1 MNKTFKQ
8 FVEGMLPKTEKG
20 INSAMKKGLDKL
32 DQKYQREYDDRKY
45 PLDKKAQNVW
55 KIWCKALGQKEGKSN
70 READAVAVI
79 RTLILLGY
87 MITNSFI
94 MAGVVRHWNDG
105 GSTPGGVSTPN
116 RLCNG

>member
-1 MNKTFKQ
+1 M
-8 FVEGMLPKTEKG
+8 
-20 INSAMKKGLDKL
+20 
-32 DQKYQREYDDRKY
+32 
-45 PLDKKAQNVW
+45 W

-94 MAGVVRHWNDG
+94 VAGVVRHWNSETNVFVD
-105 GSTPGGVSTPN
+105 TVIIEK
-116 RLCNG
+116 

>member
-1 MNKTFKQ
+1 M
-8 FVEGMLPKTEKG
+8 
-20 INSAMKKGLDKL
+20 
-32 DQKYQREYDDRKY
+32 
-45 PLDKKAQNVW
+45 W

-94 MAGVVRHWNDG
+94 VAGVIRHWN
-105 GSTPGGVSTPN
+105 SNVSVSVDTIIIKK
-116 RLCNG
+116 

>member
-1 MNKTFKQ
+1 M
-8 FVEGMLPKTEKG
+8 
-20 INSAMKKGLDKL
+20 
-32 DQKYQREYDDRKY
+32 
-45 PLDKKAQNVW
+45 W

-94 MAGVVRHWNDG
+94 VSGVVRHWNSRC
-105 GSTPGGVSTPN
+105 STPEVSPHRNDCVVVDTKEIKK
-116 RLCNG
+116 

>member
-1 MNKTFKQ
+1 M
-8 FVEGMLPKTEKG
+8 
-20 INSAMKKGLDKL
+20 
-32 DQKYQREYDDRKY
+32 
-45 PLDKKAQNVW
+45 W

-94 MAGVVRHWNDG
+94 VAGVVRHWDSNR
-105 GSTPGGVSTPN
+105 TVSVDTEYIKK
-116 RLCNG
+116 

>member
-1 MNKTFKQ
+1 M
-8 FVEGMLPKTEKG
+8 
-20 INSAMKKGLDKL
+20 
-32 DQKYQREYDDRKY
+32 
-45 PLDKKAQNVW
+45 W

-94 MAGVVRHWNDG
+94 VAGVVRHWDAVECVTTDTG
-105 GSTPGGVSTPN
+105 TLEFQCLITPATMKELVTI
-116 RLCNG
+116 